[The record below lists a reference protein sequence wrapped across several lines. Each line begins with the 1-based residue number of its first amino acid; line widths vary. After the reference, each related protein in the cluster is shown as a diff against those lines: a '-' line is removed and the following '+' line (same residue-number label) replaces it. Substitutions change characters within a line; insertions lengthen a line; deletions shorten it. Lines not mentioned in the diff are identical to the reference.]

1 MKNRMQRFVASS
13 RFRETKGLTAPNLLS
28 LDLMKT
34 FLSILVPIAI
44 GILSSI
50 TLSAQHPLIG
60 TWEMVSL
67 KGTGPDGEKFSF
79 DTTTRREVKI
89 ITPTHYMLIAHD
101 VQKDSLVF
109 NRSYAG
115 TIKIDGNKYIEYP
128 TQASVQ
134 IFDNVKTDFT
144 WKLEGDK
151 FIQAGYLIR
160 PDGKKVVLEEMVF
173 KRVKTP
179 NSYPKNPAVGTWS
192 QLSSS
197 YTNFDGTKE
206 SHTNA
211 TTTRFHIITPTHWM
225 RISHRNNKFEHVM
238 GGTYTMKDGKT
249 YPTLLY
255 KSGTLFFRNLSTAEM
270 SEQVKNDKLYVN
282 GILTGPDGKK
292 FTWEDVFERSK

>member
-1 MKNRMQRFVASS
+1 
-13 RFRETKGLTAPNLLS
+13 
-28 LDLMKT
+28 MKT
-34 FLSILVPIAI
+34 PISILGVF
-44 GILSSI
+44 LLFSV
-50 TLSAQHPLIG
+50 TLAAQHPLIG
-60 TWEMVSL
+60 TWEMVSI
-67 KGTGPDGEKFSF
+67 KGISANGEKFSI
-79 DTTTRREVKI
+79 DTSTVREVKI

-144 WKLEGDK
+144 WKIEGDK
-151 FIQAGYLIR
+151 FTQAGTLIQ
-160 PDGKKVVLEEMVF
+160 
-173 KRVKTP
+173 
-179 NSYPKNPAVGTWS
+179 NPAIGAWS

-197 YTNFDGTKE
+197 YTNLDGSKE

-225 RISHRNNKFEHVM
+225 RISHRDKKFEHVM

-249 YPTLLY
+249 YPNLLY
-255 KSGTLFFRNLSTAEM
+255 QSGPLAFSNLSTAEM
-270 SEQVKNDKLYVN
+270 SEQVKNDKLYVK
-282 GILTGPDGKK
+282 GLMTGPDGKK

>member
-1 MKNRMQRFVASS
+1 MKNIMQRFVANS
-13 RFRETKGLTAPNLLS
+13 RFWETKGINRRKPSA

-34 FLSILVPIAI
+34 PVAILGV
-44 GILSSI
+44 ILLFSFS
-50 TLSAQHPLIG
+50 LAAQHPLIG
-60 TWEMVSL
+60 TWEMVSI
-67 KGTGPDGEKFSF
+67 KGIGAGGEKFSI
-79 DTTTRREVKI
+79 DTSTAREVKI

-101 VQKDSLVF
+101 VQGDSLVF

-115 TIKIDGNKYIEYP
+115 TIKLDGNKYIEYP

-144 WKLEGDK
+144 WKIEGDK
-151 FIQAGYLIR
+151 FIQAGTLIR

-179 NSYPKNPAVGTWS
+179 IAYPQNPAIGAWS

-197 YTNFDGTKE
+197 YTNFDGSKD

-225 RISHRNNKFEHVM
+225 RISHRDKKFEHVM

-249 YPTLLY
+249 FPTLLY
-255 KSGTLFFRNLSTAEM
+255 QSGTIFRGGFSTVEM
-270 SEQVKNDKLYVN
+270 SEQVKNDKLHVK
-282 GILTGPDGKK
+282 GLMTGTDGKK
-292 FTWEDVFERSK
+292 FTWEDIFERSK